1 MEENTLTEA
10 TGANP
15 ERTTASTDA
24 PPGKDEKSIIL
35 QTLEEGLFFFNSDF
49 KLDADYSD
57 ALEGIIDQKVT
68 AGQSF
73 FAILTNRVPENIINN
88 STEFLNLLFRED
100 LDDEALE
107 ELNPLN
113 RVEFHFENRWG
124 LWTSSKFLSFRFKR
138 VKDASKIK
146 RVVCTVRD
154 ITKAETL
161 TKKIEEIEETTNKQ
175 MEWLVNIL
183 RVAPPLLKEFMDVSE
198 EELNFIDTELKG
210 FKGSED
216 CRPVLNKI
224 IKALNQ
230 LSNNASL
237 LNLQFF
243 TDKLNLFEE
252 EVISLKEKE
261 NISGSDFVPA
271 VIQLGEIRQL
281 LKDVN
286 SLMQRFKPYSNTLRP
301 TRRYEGRL
309 LLRTINNLVQN
320 LSKQLDKKIKF
331 SAANFDSS
339 IIPYTH
345 QQIVREF
352 LIILVRFSI
361 YYGIE
366 TPDERKSNNKDPMGM
381 LEIETYAKRG
391 QCGFKLRHDGR
402 LVRIERLLQKTIE
415 NSDSKTHRDHPFG
428 NSQLGSEVIRL
439 LFMPSLATPTLTEA
453 EYVKEIFGEMEMAK
467 KKLKMHRGKIKIT
480 FTSENF
486 CEYTISLPVK

>member
-1 MEENTLTEA
+1 MEQKTTTET
-10 TGANP
+10 TGVEQKDKTPVNAKQ
-15 ERTTASTDA
+15 AQD
-24 PPGKDEKSIIL
+24 DEKNIIL
-35 QTLEEGLFFFNSDF
+35 KTVDEGLFFLNSDF
-49 KLDADYSD
+49 ELEEEYSD
-57 ALEGIIDQKVT
+57 ALEGIIDQKVI

-73 FAILTNRVPENIINN
+73 FDILSNRVPENVINN
-88 STEFLNLLFRED
+88 SNEFLNLLFRD
-100 LDDEALE
+100 DIDDDTLD

-138 VKDASKIK
+138 VRNKSKIAN
-146 RVVCTVRD
+146 VICTVKD

-161 TKKIEEIEETTNKQ
+161 SKKIEEIEETTNKQ

-183 RVAPPLLKEFMDVSE
+183 RVAPPLLKEFMDVSD
-198 EELNFIDTELKG
+198 EELTFIDTELKE

-216 CRPVLNKI
+216 CQPVLNKI
-224 IKALNQ
+224 IKSIHQ

-243 TDKLNLFEE
+243 TDKLYLFEE
-252 EVISLKEKE
+252 EVNKLKSNEKI
-261 NISGSDFVPA
+261 NGSDFVPV
-271 VIQLGEIRQL
+271 VIQLGEIRQM

-309 LLRTINNLVQN
+309 LLRTVSNLVEN
-320 LSKQLDKKIKF
+320 LTKQLDKQVKF
-331 SAANFDSS
+331 TAAKFDSS

-345 QQIVREF
+345 QQIIREF

-366 TPDERKSNNKDPMGM
+366 TPDERKSNNKDPMGL
-381 LEIETYAKRG
+381 LEIESFARRG

-415 NSDSKTHRDHPFG
+415 NSDSKTQRDHPFG
-428 NSQLGSEVIRL
+428 DSQLGSEVIRL

-453 EYVKEIFGEMEMAK
+453 EYIKEIFGEMEMAK